1 MCTYDKKEIS
11 FYFAN
16 TTTTSVCKL
25 YTSKYS
31 PSKKGINGHCIVN
44 IYKVTSIITL
54 SSAAPEGLHLL
65 GDGLH

>member
-1 MCTYDKKEIS
+1 MCIYDKKRY

-16 TTTTSVCKL
+16 TTTMSVCKL
-25 YTSKYS
+25 YTSNILQAKN
-31 PSKKGINGHCIVN
+31 GINGHCIVK